1 MRRGMVVGV
10 LVGVLA
16 LVAAGC
22 GGGDDNG
29 GGSASAAPETTAATT
44 QIPASTANTRLR
56 LRTRHLEPA
65 HRQPGRG
72 AVHRVGVR
80 SAAPAQ
86 REATRSAVGGAPR
99 AGPAARPAVPEGAGE
114 EARLDMTSGAEVK
127 VEVTNQDTI
136 EHNFTFAEAG
146 AKQDV
151 EGGEDATVTFTAP
164 AAGSYEFFCKYHP
177 SKMRGT
183 VTVT

>member
-1 MRRGMVVGV
+1 MRRGMVIGV
-10 LVGVLA
+10 LVGALA

-29 GGSASAAPETTAATT
+29 GGSASAATETTAAPATT
-44 QIPASTANTRLR
+44 GGGGGGTEIQLTASGTAWDKT
-56 LRTRHLEPA
+56 
-65 HRQPGRG
+65 
-72 AVHRVGVR
+72 
-80 SAAPAQ
+80 S
-86 REATRSAVGGAPR
+86 
-99 AGPAARPAVPEGAGE
+99 
-114 EARLDMTSGAEVK
+114 LDMTSGAEVK

-146 AKQDV
+146 ANQDV

-177 SKMRGT
+177 SAMRGS